1 LAISSRFAGRTNK
14 TGEKKE
20 LMKSLINQERKI
32 EKSEPVAKR
41 QQLISP
47 GKTENSKRVH
57 TT

>member
-1 LAISSRFAGRTNK
+1 LRAEQIKRGK
-14 TGEKKE
+14 KKE